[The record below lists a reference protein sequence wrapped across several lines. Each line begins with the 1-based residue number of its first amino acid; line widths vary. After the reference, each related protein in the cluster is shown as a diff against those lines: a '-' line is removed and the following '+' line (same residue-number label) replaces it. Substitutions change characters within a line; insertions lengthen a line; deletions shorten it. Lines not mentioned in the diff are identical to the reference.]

1 MGSTTSPHYRNSTN
15 KPTIFTSGHEMSQ
28 SKPKKSATKADKNNF
43 FGQKGLT
50 ASDTLRLPMQ
60 DGAENYSMEYTPQ
73 TAETPSPQDG
83 LTRDYF
89 EKAMEVMANKLIH
102 TWQSTADQIKQ
113 EVRDLSSRTSRV
125 EQQCQNITS
134 QQSTTKG
141 VLNNLQ
147 KQMEAMENYPTV
159 RIMADLSAATLRR
172 RREFQQVTAALQ
184 KQGIRF
190 RWGYPTK
197 IILTHQGETKFLS
210 TPEEGLQALT
220 AWGIPTST
228 EKGPKPTTRQSRRTQ
243 EA

>member
-15 KPTIFTSGHEMSQ
+15 RPANFTSGHEMSQ
-28 SKPKKSATKADKNNF
+28 AKPKKSAIKADKNNF
-43 FGQKGLT
+43 FGQKGPT
-50 ASDTLRLPMQ
+50 APDTLRPPMQ
-60 DGAENYSMEYTPQ
+60 DGDENYSMEYTPQ

-89 EKAMEVMANKLIH
+89 EKAMEAMANKLIH

-147 KQMEAMENYPTV
+147 KQMEAMEAP
-159 RIMADLSAATLRR
+159 TLRR

-184 KQGIRF
+184 RQGIRF

-228 EKGPKPTTRQSRRTQ
+228 EKGTQPTTRQSRRTQ